1 MTTEKV
7 LMTMSALR
15 KNGSQLGSLL
25 ILATLLFVYIR
36 PSHLGAGVY
45 QSIEP
50 SRHSGTLNDETGVNQ
65 SEHAGGAIEGTGE
78 KDSFSE
84 EIVVDQSD
92 KHGSDKSSTAVGD
105 EIAMK
110 EIIVELDNCGC
121 DRKLKVKVTDAAN
134 KTDLRRYCLYCQ
146 TQSKNLYAHS
156 FPHLLQTKE
165 LNTS

>member
-1 MTTEKV
+1 MTTKQL

-92 KHGSDKSSTAVGD
+92 KSSTAVGD

-121 DRKLKVKVTDAAN
+121 DRKLKVKVIEAAN

-156 FPHLLQTKE
+156 FPHFLQT
-165 LNTS
+165 TSNKRVDTS

>member
-15 KNGSQLGSLL
+15 KNGSKLGSLL

-50 SRHSGTLNDETGVNQ
+50 SRHSGTLNDETGLNQ

-84 EIVVDQSD
+84 EIVVDQ
-92 KHGSDKSSTAVGD
+92 SDKSSTAVGD

>member
-1 MTTEKV
+1 
-7 LMTMSALR
+7 MSALR

-92 KHGSDKSSTAVGD
+92 KSSTAVGD

-121 DRKLKVKVTDAAN
+121 DRKLKVNVTDAAN
-134 KTDLRRYCLYCQ
+134 KTDLRRYCQ
-146 TQSKNLYAHS
+146 MQKH
-156 FPHLLQTKE
+156 F
-165 LNTS
+165 

>member
-1 MTTEKV
+1 MTTKKV

-92 KHGSDKSSTAVGD
+92 KSSTAVGD

-121 DRKLKVKVTDAAN
+121 DRKLKVKVIEAAN

-146 TQSKNLYAHS
+146 TQSKNLYANS
-156 FPHLLQTKE
+156 FPHFLQT
-165 LNTS
+165 TSNKRVKH